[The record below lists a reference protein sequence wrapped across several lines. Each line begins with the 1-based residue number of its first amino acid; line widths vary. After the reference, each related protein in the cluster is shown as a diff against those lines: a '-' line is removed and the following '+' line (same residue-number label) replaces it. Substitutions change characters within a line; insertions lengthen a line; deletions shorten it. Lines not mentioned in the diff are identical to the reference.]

1 MKGRKVIIILYSI
14 VLISTNILAFVMF
27 SNYQMTHKLF
37 QKRVAEIQYS
47 QQAIGRLTDV
57 QEDLIKFAKKNHILI
72 MKYEFLSGKELAIY
86 STDEQALKHMKFPYS
101 TWKIRTYSFKELRN
115 VGCGNTFFTVSY
127 THLTLPTKA

>member
-57 QEDLIKFAKKNHILI
+57 QEDLIKFARKI
-72 MKYEFLSGKELAIY
+72 IY
-86 STDEQALKHMKFPYS
+86 QL
-101 TWKIRTYSFKELRN
+101 
-115 VGCGNTFFTVSY
+115 
-127 THLTLPTKA
+127 